1 MKKIILLFFITI
13 SCLYSNIIID
23 HNNKYN
29 NFELKVYEDKA
40 DKLSIKDIKQVNFTK
55 TSSNNFNLGRTKG
68 SYWFKIDV
76 QNNSNKENFVLSV
89 SESFYEKFELYED
102 KIHKTGLRQ
111 KVENR
116 EIKSN
121 ELAFNLNIKKNQS
134 KTLYIKLKAHF
145 SYFGNFVLYEK
156 ESFAMYSFFGINT
169 FFVFLVGVFF
179 LIFLFNLFL
188 YIKLKEKIYCYYI
201 FYVFFITM
209 YSLNLS
215 GLLTYFGLSKYLY
228 LLQFSTSYAI
238 GFFILFSLQLL
249 ETKKYLP
256 KIDKTMKF
264 FAIVS
269 FVMGTLFFF
278 TFKITQIANS
288 LNSLLMIILMFIS
301 FAIFFKNHSKSK
313 YYILAIALYNTSLFI
328 FVSMIEGV
336 YEYNFFTRY
345 GFFLAIFIEVNIFAL
360 ILANRYNELKNAV
373 IETQR
378 TLIKT
383 KTQHEAILE
392 HKIEERTKEITV
404 LLNDKNLLLK
414 ELYHRV
420 KNNFHMLIGIL
431 WLEDKKNGTVD
442 LQTIINRV
450 QSMSTVHETLY
461 TTENIS
467 NINTKDYLSKI
478 LLNLSTT
485 YPQIKLKTFLEDFN
499 IKIDDSISLGLI
511 INEIFTN
518 SIKHNSHKDS
528 ISIDFSLCK
537 KDDEISVVI
546 KDDGTGFDPDQITKG
561 LGLKIIEQ
569 YSKSL
574 LNSTYDFNS
583 KDGSL
588 FELRFNP

>member
-360 ILANRYNELKNAV
+360 ILANRYNELKDSV